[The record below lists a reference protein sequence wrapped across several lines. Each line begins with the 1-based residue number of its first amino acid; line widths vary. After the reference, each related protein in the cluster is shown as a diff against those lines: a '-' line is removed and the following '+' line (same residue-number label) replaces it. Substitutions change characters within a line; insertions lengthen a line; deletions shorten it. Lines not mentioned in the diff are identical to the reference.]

1 MAAHQLMPDWA
12 RAWQSP
18 WLLLV
23 GAGSGVIVAE
33 LSGFVAARRAS
44 RARPAEALRESATER
59 WWPHPV
65 RIVLGLAALGGGI
78 TLMTVTLQAQGSNQ
92 LTEALLL
99 LLLLM
104 LAVALLVA
112 LAELL
117 LRLPARMIAG
127 VSGRLAFAD
136 MAARPRRMASAVI
149 PVALS
154 VAMVGAV
161 YFVTATVGHASFV
174 QGQQRLVADAVVTA
188 RGPGL
193 TPAALRAVRAQG
205 GVRDAIGLAPASV
218 TVLDPDL
225 NQVSAEAVSPGPLA
239 PVLDPGVV
247 AGTLAGFGPGDVA
260 VSSAEAG
267 AGGMGVRVGQLT
279 TIYLTDGTPYRA
291 RVTALYSRSLGFGDI
306 LIPAA
311 ATAGHDGPAAF
322 GQILVRGTGPAGQ
335 RALTARLGRLSG
347 RFPGLSVASRSVMN
361 AQAQQM
367 ASQNGF
373 VNNLVLAVIA
383 LLAAVSLVNT
393 LVVATV
399 ERRGSLLLLRR
410 LGATTQQLA
419 AMTASQSAV
428 LALVGIGLGAV
439 AGAATLASVSRALT
453 GSWVPYLTVRPVL
466 AIPGIVLALTMAA
479 TLGPAAWILRAPEER
494 D

>member
-92 LTEALLL
+92 LTEVLL

-104 LAVALLVA
+104 LAVALLGPLLVA

-127 VSGRLAFAD
+127 VSGRLACAD
-136 MAARPRRMASAVI
+136 RPARPRRMASAVI

-174 QGQQRLVADAVVTA
+174 QGQQRLVADAVVT
-188 RGPGL
+188 
-193 TPAALRAVRAQG
+193 
-205 GVRDAIGLAPASV
+205 
-218 TVLDPDL
+218 
-225 NQVSAEAVSPGPLA
+225 
-239 PVLDPGVV
+239 
-247 AGTLAGFGPGDVA
+247 
-260 VSSAEAG
+260 
-267 AGGMGVRVGQLT
+267 
-279 TIYLTDGTPYRA
+279 
-291 RVTALYSRSLGFGDI
+291 
-306 LIPAA
+306 
-311 ATAGHDGPAAF
+311 
-322 GQILVRGTGPAGQ
+322 
-335 RALTARLGRLSG
+335 
-347 RFPGLSVASRSVMN
+347 
-361 AQAQQM
+361 
-367 ASQNGF
+367 
-373 VNNLVLAVIA
+373 
-383 LLAAVSLVNT
+383 
-393 LVVATV
+393 
-399 ERRGSLLLLRR
+399 
-410 LGATTQQLA
+410 
-419 AMTASQSAV
+419 
-428 LALVGIGLGAV
+428 
-439 AGAATLASVSRALT
+439 
-453 GSWVPYLTVRPVL
+453 
-466 AIPGIVLALTMAA
+466 
-479 TLGPAAWILRAPEER
+479 
-494 D
+494 